1 MGDRCNLEIINFGWS
16 RSAVGL
22 IMNSLTGALR
32 CYVKRSRDDLVL
44 LFSKKYDP
52 LCHGAPFQKEP
63 SVPTKLFSAGLKRN
77 RDRVMIY
84 RWNGT
89 RRDRWRTARNR
100 EKWRREWR
108 SGWVER
114 GEAYVHRRHLHFAAG
129 QTEKRTECTRW
140 AMVHMGNEC
149 SVANGTCSE
158 QPARISDP
166 LHWPE
171 ATRRPWN
178 RLWGRVRICCVRT

>member
-52 LCHGAPFQKEP
+52 LCHGTPFQKEP
-63 SVPTKLFSAGLKRN
+63 SVPTRLFSAGLKRN

-89 RRDRWRTARNR
+89 RRDR
-100 EKWRREWR
+100 
-108 SGWVER
+108 
-114 GEAYVHRRHLHFAAG
+114 
-129 QTEKRTECTRW
+129 
-140 AMVHMGNEC
+140 
-149 SVANGTCSE
+149 
-158 QPARISDP
+158 
-166 LHWPE
+166 
-171 ATRRPWN
+171 
-178 RLWGRVRICCVRT
+178 